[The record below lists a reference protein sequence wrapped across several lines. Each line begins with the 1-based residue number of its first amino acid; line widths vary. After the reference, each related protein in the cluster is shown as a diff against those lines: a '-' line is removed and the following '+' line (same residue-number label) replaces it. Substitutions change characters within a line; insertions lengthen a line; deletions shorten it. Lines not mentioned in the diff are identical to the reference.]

1 MMKALR
7 FFQVTFLSVI
17 AALCLV
23 WLFFRAAQ
31 AGAPRPAATAT
42 LHNVS
47 ATENDPIRLLQA
59 DGQSLVLE
67 LITPEVV
74 VEQAVVGDRPCQILR
89 IDGFAMLGEPGAPL
103 LPARGAWVGVPPDGE
118 PSVTVLEEDVQTLEG
133 RFVIC
138 SQGGLRVDF
147 DEQGAHF
154 LGYEAQWDA
163 AIYAQ
168 DRFLPSAPVE
178 LAGTGYVRSQRLAQ
192 LRFQPLQYNP
202 LTGEARLYTRLRVQV
217 NYPSTQVQW
226 GAAPT
231 TVDEGRYESVLS
243 SLLLNYE
250 PARRWRVA
258 PLAQRATKPQSAYL
272 DRSTSAPLVKLL
284 VAQVGIQRLT
294 YADLQAIGI
303 PVEEV
308 DARTFRL
315 YERGVEVALM
325 VTGEADASF
334 DPGDEILFY
343 GRPADTKWSNVG
355 VYWLAWGD
363 SFGLR
368 MSQSPSAPED
378 ALPTPLSFT
387 ETAHI
392 EKNLSYV
399 SARPSGAN
407 DDRWYWATL
416 AASDP
421 LTSTKIFT
429 YTYPFSLTAPTSQPV
444 SLTLRGLLYGISALN
459 GAATAQHHT
468 RIYLNQRLIHDFSWP
483 ARGAFSFEVRASQSL
498 LVNGTNTI
506 RVVLPMDELTFESFH
521 LNWFEIE
528 YARALT
534 AMQDWLAF
542 SLLPGNWEVQVD
554 GFSSPAVQVYDITT
568 PTQPV
573 QLTSVEV
580 QNIGGEYRVRFAHS
594 SSAPA
599 RFIALTEGAIRS
611 VDEVILDQPSDLI
624 NPANGA
630 DYLVITHQDFYTAV
644 QPLANDRAAR
654 GLRVKTVK
662 VQDVYDEFNFG
673 LLDPQAIRNFL
684 AYAYHNWQ
692 PPAPT
697 YVLLVGDG
705 TFDPLDYLGDRHPE
719 FIPPYLADVDYWIGE
734 TAADNRYVSISGD
747 DILPDMALGRLPV
760 NTPAETTAM
769 VNKILAYEQNPPQE
783 EWNRKVMFIADNA
796 DAAGDF
802 ALLSDQIAD
811 FELPGNYTPEK
822 IYYKVTHPNEISAR
836 NAITEGVNQGRLLVS
851 YVGHAAVQYW
861 AQEALFSKAYL
872 SELTNADRLPLMLP
886 MTCLDG
892 YFIWP
897 KPAVGD
903 YSSLGELVV
912 RLDEAGAIASF
923 SPAGFGV
930 AHGHDYLERGLF
942 RAIFAPFPTDL
953 GLATLRAKLYLNE
966 NTTGF
971 SDLIETYTL
980 FGDPA
985 TRLQTVEPLRLM
997 LPLMFR

>member
-1 MMKALR
+1 MKAIR
-7 FFQVTFLSVI
+7 FFQLAFLSII

-23 WLFFRAAQ
+23 WLFFQAAQ
-31 AGAPRPAATAT
+31 AGALHSIAPLATPDNASAA
-42 LHNVS
+42 
-47 ATENDPIRLLQA
+47 ENNPIRFIHA
-59 DGQSLVLE
+59 DAQSVILE
-67 LITPEVV
+67 LTAPEVR
-74 VEQAVVGDRPCQILR
+74 VEQTLAGDRPCQVLR

-103 LPARGAWVGVPPDGE
+103 LPVRGAWVGIPLDGD
-118 PSVTVLEEDVQTLEG
+118 PTVTVLEEQVQTLEG
-133 RFVIC
+133 RFVLC
-138 SQGGLRVDF
+138 PQGGPSVDF
-147 DEQGAHF
+147 DEQGARS
-154 LGYEAQWDA
+154 LGYETQWDA
-163 AIYAQ
+163 AVYAQ
-168 DRFLPSAPVE
+168 DRFLPSSAVE

-202 LTGEARLYTRLRVQV
+202 VTGEARLYTRLRVQV
-217 NYPSTQVQW
+217 NFPSANVQRDVSR
-226 GAAPT
+226 T
-231 TVDEGRYESVLS
+231 TVDEGRFESVLS
-243 SLLLNYE
+243 SLLVNYE

-258 PLAQRATKPQSAYL
+258 PSAHRVTTPQNADLNRSA
-272 DRSTSAPLVKLL
+272 SASLVKLL
-284 VAQVGIQRLT
+284 IAQNGIQRVT
-294 YADLQAIGI
+294 YADLQAIGV
-303 PVEEV
+303 PVEDV
-308 DARTFRL
+308 DPRTFRL
-315 YERGVEVALM
+315 YERGVEVALI
-325 VTGEADASF
+325 VTGESDASF
-334 DPGDEILFY
+334 DPGDELLFY

-355 VYWLAWGD
+355 VYWLTYGGEP
-363 SFGLR
+363 GLR
-368 MSQSPSAPED
+368 MSQRSGALGAP
-378 ALPTPLSFT
+378 LPAPLSFT
-387 ETAHI
+387 ETTHI

-399 SARPSGAN
+399 SARPSGAS

-421 LTSTKIFT
+421 LTSTRIFT

-444 SLTLRGLLYGISALN
+444 SLTLRGLFYGISALN

-483 ARGAFSFEVRASQSL
+483 ARGAFSFEAHASQSL
-498 LVNGTNTI
+498 LASGTNTI
-506 RVVLPMDELTFESFH
+506 RIVLPMDELTFESFH
-521 LNWFEIE
+521 LNWLEID

-534 AMQDWLAF
+534 AAQDRLTF
-542 SLLPGNWEVQVD
+542 SLLPGEWEVQVD
-554 GFSSPAVQVYDITT
+554 GFTSPDIQVYDITT
-568 PTQPV
+568 LTRPV
-573 QLTSVEV
+573 QLTGVDV
-580 QNIGGEYRVRFAHS
+580 QNITGTYRARFTHR

-599 RFIALTEGAIRS
+599 RFFALTESAIRS
-611 VDEVILDQPSDLI
+611 VDEAFLDQPSDLI

-630 DYLVITHQDFYTAV
+630 DYLIITHQDFYTAV

-654 GLRVKTVK
+654 GLRVKMVK

-673 LLDPQAIRNFL
+673 LLDPQAIRDFL
-684 AYAYHNWQ
+684 AYAYHNWR

-697 YVLLVGDG
+697 FVLLVGDG
-705 TFDPLDYLGDRHPE
+705 TFDPLNYLGDLRPE

-734 TAADNRYVSISGD
+734 TAADNRYVSVSGD
-747 DILPDMALGRLPV
+747 DFLPDMALGRLPV
-760 NTPAETTAM
+760 NTSAETTAM
-769 VNKILAYEQNPPQE
+769 VNKILAYEQNPPQD

-796 DAAGDF
+796 DSAGDF

-811 FELPGNYTPEK
+811 FELPGNYMPEK
-822 IYYKVTHPNEISAR
+822 IYYKVTHPSEISAR
-836 NAITEGVNQGRLLVS
+836 NAITEGVNRGRLLVS
-851 YVGHAAVQYW
+851 YVGHSAVQYW

-872 SELTNADRLPLMLP
+872 PQLTNADRLPLMLP

-912 RLDEAGAIASF
+912 RLDGAGAVASF

-942 RAIFAPFPTDL
+942 RAIFAPFPTEL

-971 SDLIETYTL
+971 TDLIETYIL

-985 TRLQTVEPLRLM
+985 TRLQVVEPLRLM
-997 LPLMFR
+997 LPLIFR

>member
-1 MMKALR
+1 
-7 FFQVTFLSVI
+7 
-17 AALCLV
+17 
-23 WLFFRAAQ
+23 
-31 AGAPRPAATAT
+31 
-42 LHNVS
+42 
-47 ATENDPIRLLQA
+47 
-59 DGQSLVLE
+59 
-67 LITPEVV
+67 
-74 VEQAVVGDRPCQILR
+74 
-89 IDGFAMLGEPGAPL
+89 
-103 LPARGAWVGVPPDGE
+103 
-118 PSVTVLEEDVQTLEG
+118 VLEEEIQPLDG

-138 SQGGLRVDF
+138 PQGEPRVDF
-147 DEQGAHF
+147 DERGARF

-163 AIYAQ
+163 EVYAQ

-202 LTGEARLYTRLRVQV
+202 STGEARLYTRLRVQV
-217 NYPSTQVQW
+217 NYPS
-226 GAAPT
+226 APMQQGLAQT
-231 TVDEGRYESVLS
+231 TVDEGRFESVLS
-243 SLLLNYE
+243 SLLVNYE
-250 PARRWRVA
+250 VARWQRVA
-258 PLAQRATKPQSAYL
+258 SPAQSAANPAGVYQSL
-272 DRSTSAPLVKLL
+272 SDAAPLVKLL
-284 VAQVGIQRLT
+284 VAQDGIQRLS
-294 YADLQAIGI
+294 YADLQAIGV
-303 PVEEV
+303 PVDEV
-308 DARTFRL
+308 DPRTFRI
-315 YERGVEVALM
+315 YEKGVEVALM
-325 VTGEADASF
+325 VTGETDASF

-343 GRPADTKWSNVG
+343 GRPAGTKWSKVG
-355 VYWLAWGD
+355 VYWLAWGN
-363 SFGLR
+363 SFGGGGRPLR
-368 MSQSPSAPED
+368 ISQRPSAPND

-399 SARPSGAN
+399 SARPSGTN

-444 SLTLRGLLYGISALN
+444 SLTLRGLFYGISALN
-459 GAATAQHHT
+459 GTATTQHHT

-483 ARGAFSFEVRASQSL
+483 ARGAFSFEARASQSL
-498 LVNGTNTI
+498 LVSGTNTI
-506 RVVLPMDELTFESFH
+506 RIVLPMDNLTFESFH

-534 AMQDWLAF
+534 VAQDRLSF
-542 SLLPGNWEVQVD
+542 SLPPGEWQVQVD

-568 PTQPV
+568 PTQPA
-573 QLTSVEV
+573 QLTGLDV
-580 QNIGGEYRVRFAHS
+580 QNINGTFRARFAHS

-599 RFIALTEGAIRS
+599 RFIALTEGAIRP
-611 VDEVILDQPSDLI
+611 VDEVLLDEPADLL

-644 QPLANDRAAR
+644 QPLVMDRAAR

-673 LLDPQAIRNFL
+673 LLDPQAIRDFL

-705 TFDPLDYLGDRHPE
+705 TFDPLDYLGDRRPE

-734 TAADNRYVSISGD
+734 TAADNRYVSVSGD

-783 EWNRKVMFIADNA
+783 EWNRKVMFVADNA

-802 ALLSDQIAD
+802 AFFSDQIAD
-811 FELPGNYTPEK
+811 FELPGNYMPEK
-822 IYYKVTHPNEISAR
+822 IYYKITHPSEVSAR
-836 NAITEGVNQGRLLVS
+836 NAITEGINQGRLLIS
-851 YVGHAAVQYW
+851 YVGHSAVQYW

-872 SELTNADRLPLMLP
+872 SKLTNADRLPLMLP

-912 RLDEAGAIASF
+912 RLDGAGAVASF
-923 SPAGFGV
+923 SPTGFGV
-930 AHGHDYLERGLF
+930 AHGHDYLEQGLF
-942 RAIFAPFPTDL
+942 RAIFSPFPTEL

-985 TRLQTVEPLRLM
+985 TRLQTIEPLRIM